1 MVAALAENR
10 PRPDGGGSPTLPR
23 SGRPGGARRARGAPA
38 GADQGK
44 VPADQPGLR
53 SRDEA
58 LGWAWREASAEAFG
72 ACFEA
77 GLVAVWVTREGRY
90 LFGRREELP

>member
-1 MVAALAENR
+1 MVE
-10 PRPDGGGSPTLPR
+10 
-23 SGRPGGARRARGAPA
+23 
-38 GADQGK
+38 
-44 VPADQPGLR
+44 VPADHPGLR
-53 SRDEA
+53 ARDEA